1 MTGERLSDQE
11 TRDSIALALQA
22 QAEIDE
28 QQFAML
34 FALSIHLGISFESL
48 IEKTKEVLAKTKN
61 DQHPWDR

>member
-1 MTGERLSDQE
+1 MTDERSQ
-11 TRDSIALALQA
+11 T

-34 FALSIHLGISFESL
+34 FALAIHLGISFESL
-48 IEKTKEVLAKTKN
+48 IEKTKEVLAKNKN